1 MDTVKLDKKNK
12 IIKDAE
18 KIKDAGSSD
27 AQAFSLSLKANNAN
41 DVSTMKKYYS
51 NDVDN
56 NADISI
62 GSFVKLIS
70 DNTGKK
76 YEVININNKGDVELR
91 DTSSNAVISKSKQDL
106 LPIIMENDMEKINE
120 AQYTVSINNLETQD
134 ADTLSQMLSLA
145 SQAEGNS
152 GDGLE
157 VVDASTVEM
166 GMDEP
171 SDFVDPELDAD
182 VPPSEPE
189 LNAYANPEMG
199 DTAVVPVEPEVDT
212 DQAFE
217 VSDVPPENNDEL
229 IESKETP
236 VEDDTEVNVPEGTVK
251 VKVRNIQW
259 DCDGDDP
266 EEAGLPSEI
275 ELEVVHNDGAS
286 LDDEVSDE
294 LSDTTGYCH
303 NGFEYSIVE
312 DNVEESKEEPT
323 DEEPKSYIVYEFT
336 GDMCQGSKEAKTWDE
351 AEKIALDLHNN
362 GSDAIVAGVNANGEE
377 IDLGEKGEF
386 IGNVETKDA
395 DTKIEVP
402 ADNEDKKLL
411 NEEEP
416 KDSSNRFKEFGED
429 SFYEL
434 WTLKSENPE
443 LYNYYIKSMSNEER
457 KEWDN
462 WLKTKKPT
470 EKDVRI
476 SHFDDNIDEQIAE
489 TLRLAGVKLDEE
501 AVKNA
506 VPEIVDEKTLI
517 ANKKDLETG
526 KESGE
531 EQRPNYQ
538 TVKTEDTWGKDSS
551 KGMPRCSM
559 KLKEMVNMNK
569 IKAICETANHMYHKK
584 DKSEWLFLDRRYIEK
599 LMKEGVSYSNASKM
613 LLIAKK

>member
-27 AQAFSLSLKANNAN
+27 AQAFSLSLKANDAN

-166 GMDEP
+166 GRDEP
-171 SDFVDPELDAD
+171 SDFADPELDAD

-266 EEAGLPSEI
+266 EEVGLPSEI

-416 KDSSNRFKEFGED
+416 EVVED
-429 SFYEL
+429 DF
-434 WTLKSENPE
+434 
-443 LYNYYIKSMSNEER
+443 
-457 KEWDN
+457 
-462 WLKTKKPT
+462 
-470 EKDVRI
+470 
-476 SHFDDNIDEQIAE
+476 DEQIAE
-489 TLRLAGVKLDEE
+489 TLRLAGIKLDEE

-506 VPEIVDEKTLI
+506 GPEIVDEKTLI

>member
-157 VVDASTVEM
+157 VVDASTVKM

-171 SDFVDPELDAD
+171 SDFADPELDAD
-182 VPPSEPE
+182 VPSSEPE
-189 LNAYANPEMG
+189 LNAYSNPEMG

-266 EEAGLPSEI
+266 EEVGLPSEI

-362 GSDAIVAGVNANGEE
+362 GSDAIVAGVDANGEE

-395 DTKIEVP
+395 DTEIEVP
-402 ADNEDKKLL
+402 ADKEDKKLL

-416 KDSSNRFKEFGED
+416 EVVED
-429 SFYEL
+429 
-434 WTLKSENPE
+434 
-443 LYNYYIKSMSNEER
+443 
-457 KEWDN
+457 D
-462 WLKTKKPT
+462 
-470 EKDVRI
+470 
-476 SHFDDNIDEQIAE
+476 FDDEIAE

>member
-266 EEAGLPSEI
+266 EEVGLPSEI

-323 DEEPKSYIVYEFT
+323 DEEPVSYIVYEFT

-362 GSDAIVAGVNANGEE
+362 GSDAIVAGVDANGEE

-395 DTKIEVP
+395 DTEIEVP

-411 NEEEP
+411 NEKGLE
-416 KDSSNRFKEFGED
+416 
-429 SFYEL
+429 
-434 WTLKSENPE
+434 
-443 LYNYYIKSMSNEER
+443 
-457 KEWDN
+457 
-462 WLKTKKPT
+462 
-470 EKDVRI
+470 
-476 SHFDDNIDEQIAE
+476 DNIDEQIAE

-501 AVKNA
+501 SVKNA
-506 VPEIVDEKTLI
+506 GPEIVDEKTLI

-531 EQRPNYQ
+531 EQRPEYQ
-538 TVKTEDTWGKDSS
+538 TVPTENDWGYDSS
-551 KGMPRCSM
+551 NGATRCSM

-569 IKAICETANHMYHKK
+569 IKSICETANHMYHKK
-584 DKSEWLFLDRRYIEK
+584 DKSEWLFLDRRYITK
-599 LMKEGVSYSNASKM
+599 LMCEGVSYSNASKM
-613 LLIAKK
+613 LLLAKKSK